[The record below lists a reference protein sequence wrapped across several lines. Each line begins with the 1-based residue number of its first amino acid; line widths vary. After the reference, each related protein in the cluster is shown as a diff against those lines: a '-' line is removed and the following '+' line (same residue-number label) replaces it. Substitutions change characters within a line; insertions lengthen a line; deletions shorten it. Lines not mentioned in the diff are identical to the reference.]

1 MLDACFYKSKKW
13 RPHKNAQCY
22 SKIEREKYNKKYLD
36 KAAAEVISILGE
48 KDKYTVADAVK
59 FYQTKYHAFQ
69 VPWKNMLQYLDG
81 KIITT
86 FYESSCFYDD
96 EIAPF
101 DYTGNKDHKN
111 VTLIIDLINNK
122 DLRDRYPIIGQLE
135 NEYKEMQAQFGNVI
149 EYKNDF
155 IVIGSFDG
163 EMIESMFTY
172 SQIDD
177 VNYEMLYFYLHS

>member
-13 RPHKNAQCY
+13 RPHKNAQRY

-36 KAAAEVISILGE
+36 KAAAEIISVVGE
-48 KDKYTVADAVK
+48 KEKYTVADAVT

-69 VPWKNMLQYLDG
+69 VPWKNVLQYLDG

-122 DLRDRYPIIGQLE
+122 DLRDKYPIIEQLE
-135 NEYKEMQAQFGNVI
+135 NERRQWELQGENIDVAQNAFV
-149 EYKNDF
+149 
-155 IVIGSFDG
+155 VVGSFDG
-163 EMIESMFTY
+163 ATIESMFTH
-172 SQIDD
+172 SSIEDI
-177 VNYEMLYFYLHS
+177 NYEMLYFYLHS